1 MDFDAII
8 KWVSRV
14 FGIVLVVVSILHL
27 TGVDSPLADN
37 PDLSGMIEGVG
48 IILMCIGAL
57 LGFWKDIFGAIVI
70 FCGYTAFAISAGSIF
85 PGPVFP
91 QFLIVALLYV
101 FNGWN
106 IKK

>member
-1 MDFDAII
+1 M
-8 KWVSRV
+8 
-14 FGIVLVVVSILHL
+14 VVVSIMYL
-27 TGVDSPLADN
+27 TGVESPLADN
-37 PDLSGMIEGVG
+37 PDFSGIIEGAG
-48 IILMCIGAL
+48 IVLMCVGAL
-57 LGFWKDIFGAIVI
+57 LGFWKDIIGAAVI
-70 FCGYTAFAISAGSIF
+70 FCGYIVFAVSVGSIF